1 MESYRPGEVVL
12 LAFPFADAA
21 GAKRRPALVLLDT
34 GDADI
39 VVGRITSQIA
49 RTTFDVELVEWQ
61 QAGLLLPSVVRVHKL
76 ATLEKR
82 LVERRLGVLAANDWA
97 QVQAKIQQLWAS
109 IQVAGSVD
117 NDNED
122 RPQL

>member
-1 MESYRPGEVVL
+1 M
-12 LAFPFADAA
+12 
-21 GAKRRPALVLLDT
+21 
-34 GDADI
+34 
-39 VVGRITSQIA
+39 
-49 RTTFDVELVEWQ
+49 
-61 QAGLLLPSVVRVHKL
+61 VVRVHKL

-82 LVERRLGVLAANDWA
+82 LVERRLGVLAASDWA

-117 NDNED
+117 NED